1 MDFSVLLLLMIA
13 KEEEL
18 FFGAKQNHHHSWWIC
33 YTSIHQQKHS
43 KVLGDKK
50 KSLVKQKLR
59 QTPFL
64 IKSAS
69 HPDEKS
75 IGMVIP

>member
-50 KSLVKQKLR
+50 ILG
-59 QTPFL
+59 QTEAKTDAIFN
-64 IKSAS
+64 
-69 HPDEKS
+69 
-75 IGMVIP
+75 